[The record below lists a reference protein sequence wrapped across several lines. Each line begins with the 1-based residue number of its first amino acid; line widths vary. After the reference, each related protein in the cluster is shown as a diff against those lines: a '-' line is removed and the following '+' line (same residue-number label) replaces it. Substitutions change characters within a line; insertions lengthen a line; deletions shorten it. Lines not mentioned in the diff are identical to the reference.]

1 MVILL
6 CCFPFRRREKAWPKR
21 HPLCCA
27 SMNKRESAERY
38 QNRSVISDFAHC

>member
-1 MVILL
+1 MAKKTPSML
-6 CCFPFRRREKAWPKR
+6 
-21 HPLCCA
+21 CA